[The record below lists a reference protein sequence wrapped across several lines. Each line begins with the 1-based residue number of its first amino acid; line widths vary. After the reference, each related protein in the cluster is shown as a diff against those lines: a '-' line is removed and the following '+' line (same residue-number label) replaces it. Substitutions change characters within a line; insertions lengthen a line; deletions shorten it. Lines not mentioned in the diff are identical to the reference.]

1 VKIAKRIISW
11 VLPDIPN
18 TGSRGNP
25 LIEPAPNSPE
35 GMRFPEGIAVS
46 GRLGWHALKL
56 IVILPYVSKTMYYA
70 RKCVKSVKKNP
81 LNAKKKADKEF
92 FRELETYARKLDIS
106 AIGYTKAPREYIFVL
121 LFKNTIVLTM
131 EKKIKNAYEN
141 ITSKK
146 NPHALLITKV
156 EQET

>member
-1 VKIAKRIISW
+1 
-11 VLPDIPN
+11 
-18 TGSRGNP
+18 
-25 LIEPAPNSPE
+25 
-35 GMRFPEGIAVS
+35 
-46 GRLGWHALKL
+46 
-56 IVILPYVSKTMYYA
+56 MYYA